1 MNSMKKGGLVLVLGL
16 VAAALAYSCIYFV
29 CTSSARTLQESSK
42 PELAWLKV
50 EFNLNDDEFKR
61 VADLHAAYL
70 PQCAEMCRQIDAQ
83 NQRLKELLAATNQIT
98 PEIEAA
104 IAESSQLRAECQRN
118 MLKHFYEVSRTM
130 PPEQGRRYLAWVQ
143 QRTFL
148 SNDSMMRD
156 K

>member
-1 MNSMKKGGLVLVLGL
+1 MNSMKKGILVLVLGL
-16 VAAALAYSCIYFV
+16 VAAAAAYGCIYFA

-42 PELAWLKV
+42 PELAWLKE
-50 EFNLNDDEFKR
+50 EFNLNDAEFKR

-83 NQRLKELLAATNQIT
+83 NQHLKELLAATNQIT
-98 PEIEAA
+98 SEIEAA